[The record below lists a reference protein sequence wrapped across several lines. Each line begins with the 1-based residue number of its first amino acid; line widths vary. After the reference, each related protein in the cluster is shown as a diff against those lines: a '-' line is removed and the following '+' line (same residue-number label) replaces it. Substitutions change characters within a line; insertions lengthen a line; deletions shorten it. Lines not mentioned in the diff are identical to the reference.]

1 MMSHER
7 EGVKAKLSQNQLL
20 MLAMTLHNIPEGL
33 AVGVAFACAQHD
45 IIPALIL
52 SIGIG
57 IQNFP
62 EGTAISLP
70 MHQYG
75 KSKFVTASMLLG
87 ILSAVLLTVS
97 LFVPAIDLSAYH
109 AQVQIRYSIMKICE
123 NVGLISDMW
132 RGIPIGI
139 LIAAVGMLV
148 LSFVRIP
155 PLKAIPCMIVVCM
168 IIIALVDMGNVTAW
182 ISKMLA
188 RFISSQVSSGSSV
201 SGATIW
207 KSFQAGIY
215 LLAAGL
221 VSGIASCFV
230 SNHQA

>member
-1 MMSHER
+1 MD
-7 EGVKAKLSQNQLL
+7 N
-20 MLAMTLHNIPEGL
+20 HN
-33 AVGVAFACAQHD
+33 
-45 IIPALIL
+45 
-52 SIGIG
+52 
-57 IQNFP
+57 
-62 EGTAISLP
+62 
-70 MHQYG
+70 QYG

-155 PLKAIPCMIVVCM
+155 SLKAIPCMIVVCM

-188 RFISSQVSSGSSV
+188 RFISSQVSSGSLFRFRMSRGRGRTAPLAPAR
-201 SGATIW
+201 SPAGCRTW
-207 KSFQAGIY
+207 PCPFYQA
-215 LLAAGL
+215 
-221 VSGIASCFV
+221 SSRR
-230 SNHQA
+230 

>member
-1 MMSHER
+1 MDN
-7 EGVKAKLSQNQLL
+7 QN
-20 MLAMTLHNIPEGL
+20 
-33 AVGVAFACAQHD
+33 
-45 IIPALIL
+45 
-52 SIGIG
+52 
-57 IQNFP
+57 
-62 EGTAISLP
+62 
-70 MHQYG
+70 QYG

-155 PLKAIPCMIVVCM
+155 PLKAIPCMIVVFRR
-168 IIIALVDMGNVTAW
+168 VRTA
-182 ISKMLA
+182 IPFDV
-188 RFISSQVSSGSSV
+188 RDDSGSESDCVGWRIGTSYDVARCDVQYLDDQRRLCIWPCIHKGETHMV
-201 SGATIW
+201 SCVFCSDPDDIRHTCCC
-207 KSFQAGIY
+207 
-215 LLAAGL
+215 
-221 VSGIASCFV
+221 V
-230 SNHQA
+230 

>member
-1 MMSHER
+1 MDN
-7 EGVKAKLSQNQLL
+7 QN
-20 MLAMTLHNIPEGL
+20 
-33 AVGVAFACAQHD
+33 
-45 IIPALIL
+45 
-52 SIGIG
+52 
-57 IQNFP
+57 
-62 EGTAISLP
+62 
-70 MHQYG
+70 QYG

-168 IIIALVDMGNVTAW
+168 IIIALVDMGNVTVW

>member
-1 MMSHER
+1 
-7 EGVKAKLSQNQLL
+7 
-20 MLAMTLHNIPEGL
+20 
-33 AVGVAFACAQHD
+33 
-45 IIPALIL
+45 
-52 SIGIG
+52 
-57 IQNFP
+57 
-62 EGTAISLP
+62 
-70 MHQYG
+70 
-75 KSKFVTASMLLG
+75 MLLG

-168 IIIALVDMGNVTAW
+168 IIIALVDMGNVTAD
-182 ISKMLA
+182 L
-188 RFISSQVSSGSSV
+188 
-201 SGATIW
+201 
-207 KSFQAGIY
+207 
-215 LLAAGL
+215 
-221 VSGIASCFV
+221 
-230 SNHQA
+230 

>member
-1 MMSHER
+1 
-7 EGVKAKLSQNQLL
+7 
-20 MLAMTLHNIPEGL
+20 
-33 AVGVAFACAQHD
+33 
-45 IIPALIL
+45 
-52 SIGIG
+52 
-57 IQNFP
+57 
-62 EGTAISLP
+62 
-70 MHQYG
+70 
-75 KSKFVTASMLLG
+75 MLLG

-139 LIAAVGMLV
+139 LVAAVGMLV

-201 SGATIW
+201 CFTHI
-207 KSFQAGIY
+207 KYNLRLCLITVNY
-215 LLAAGL
+215 KLLAIHICHNNCIPVVVIL
-221 VSGIASCFV
+221 IHCII
-230 SNHQA
+230 

>member
-1 MMSHER
+1 MDN
-7 EGVKAKLSQNQLL
+7 QN
-20 MLAMTLHNIPEGL
+20 
-33 AVGVAFACAQHD
+33 
-45 IIPALIL
+45 
-52 SIGIG
+52 
-57 IQNFP
+57 
-62 EGTAISLP
+62 
-70 MHQYG
+70 QYG

-221 VSGIASCFV
+221 VSGIAVASAASAALGAISEDSSVLGKSLIFV
-230 SNHQA
+230 GLAEGVCLYGLIISFMILGNL

>member
-1 MMSHER
+1 MDN
-7 EGVKAKLSQNQLL
+7 QN
-20 MLAMTLHNIPEGL
+20 
-33 AVGVAFACAQHD
+33 
-45 IIPALIL
+45 
-52 SIGIG
+52 
-57 IQNFP
+57 
-62 EGTAISLP
+62 
-70 MHQYG
+70 QYG

-168 IIIALVDMGNVTAW
+168 IIIALVDMENVTAW

-188 RFISSQVSSGSSV
+188 RFISSQVSSVLLCPGRR
-201 SGATIW
+201 SGRA
-207 KSFQAGIY
+207 FRQASTCLQRGW
-215 LLAAGL
+215 
-221 VSGIASCFV
+221 
-230 SNHQA
+230 

>member
-1 MMSHER
+1 MDN
-7 EGVKAKLSQNQLL
+7 QN
-20 MLAMTLHNIPEGL
+20 
-33 AVGVAFACAQHD
+33 
-45 IIPALIL
+45 
-52 SIGIG
+52 
-57 IQNFP
+57 
-62 EGTAISLP
+62 
-70 MHQYG
+70 QYG

-155 PLKAIPCMIVVCM
+155 CMIVVCM

>member
-1 MMSHER
+1 MAENKV
-7 EGVKAKLSQNQLL
+7 EGTYGEAQIQVL
-20 MLAMTLHNIPEGL
+20 EGL
-33 AVGVAFACAQHD
+33 DPVRKRPGMYIGSTSERGLHHLVYEIVDNAVDEALAGVCTQIDVVIHKD
-45 IIPALIL
+45 N
-52 SIGIG
+52 SI
-57 IQNFP
+57 
-62 EGTAISLP
+62 
-70 MHQYG
+70 
-75 KSKFVTASMLLG
+75 
-87 ILSAVLLTVS
+87 TV
-97 LFVPAIDLSAYH
+97 VD
-109 AQVQIRYSIMKICE
+109 
-123 NVGLISDMW
+123 NG

>member
-1 MMSHER
+1 
-7 EGVKAKLSQNQLL
+7 
-20 MLAMTLHNIPEGL
+20 
-33 AVGVAFACAQHD
+33 
-45 IIPALIL
+45 
-52 SIGIG
+52 
-57 IQNFP
+57 
-62 EGTAISLP
+62 
-70 MHQYG
+70 
-75 KSKFVTASMLLG
+75 MLLG

-123 NVGLISDMW
+123 NMGLISDMW

-139 LIAAVGMLV
+139 LIAA
-148 LSFVRIP
+148 IP

>member
-1 MMSHER
+1 MDN
-7 EGVKAKLSQNQLL
+7 QN
-20 MLAMTLHNIPEGL
+20 
-33 AVGVAFACAQHD
+33 
-45 IIPALIL
+45 
-52 SIGIG
+52 
-57 IQNFP
+57 
-62 EGTAISLP
+62 
-70 MHQYG
+70 QYG

-188 RFISSQVSSGSSV
+188 RFISSRGILRFFCVRGDDLEEFSGRHLPACSGAGEWYRQLLCIQSSGVNYSPVIPSISSLQCLPSARSFFNV
-201 SGATIW
+201 SAS
-207 KSFQAGIY
+207 SF
-215 LLAAGL
+215 
-221 VSGIASCFV
+221 SIAVLYSCKAV
-230 SNHQA
+230 IK

>member
-1 MMSHER
+1 M
-7 EGVKAKLSQNQLL
+7 
-20 MLAMTLHNIPEGL
+20 
-33 AVGVAFACAQHD
+33 
-45 IIPALIL
+45 
-52 SIGIG
+52 
-57 IQNFP
+57 
-62 EGTAISLP
+62 
-70 MHQYG
+70 
-75 KSKFVTASMLLG
+75 
-87 ILSAVLLTVS
+87 
-97 LFVPAIDLSAYH
+97 
-109 AQVQIRYSIMKICE
+109 
-123 NVGLISDMW
+123 
-132 RGIPIGI
+132 
-139 LIAAVGMLV
+139 